1 MVSLFGWWTNDDIG
15 GSQQVVLTQG
25 NIRGCLSTSPLP
37 VSIIYSSNN
46 IVCRTNNWEG
56 VFLEGYFC
64 LVLLKIWMMMLADI
78 K

>member
-1 MVSLFGWWTNDDIG
+1 MMILAARST
-15 GSQQVVLTQG
+15 QVVLSQG

-56 VFLEGYFC
+56 VFFGRIFLSCIDDDEDLDEDVGGYQ
-64 LVLLKIWMMMLADI
+64 ITS
-78 K
+78 